1 MGIIIAP
8 SVLASDLTRLGECL
22 RAADAAGAD
31 WHHIDVMDGHFVP
44 NLTFGPDLVQA
55 VRKVSDHLVDVHL
68 MITDPARYAEPFIK
82 AGAGMVTFHI
92 EVMPDPRPLLARIR
106 QLGAKAGLV
115 VKPKTPIE
123 SVFPFLGEVDM
134 VLVMTVEPGFTG
146 QKFMP
151 ECAAKI
157 APLRRKA
164 GPDLHIQVDGGIS
177 EKTAPV
183 VASAGANVAVAGAA
197 VYWAQDMRKAVAD
210 LRAAF
215 EKSYTPH
222 PA

>member
-1 MGIIIAP
+1 MGIVIAP
-8 SVLASDLTRLGECL
+8 SILACDLTRLGESL

-31 WHHIDVMDGHFVP
+31 WHHLDVMDGHFVP
-44 NLTFGPDLVQA
+44 NLTFGPDLVKA
-55 VRKVSDHLVDVHL
+55 VRKVSDRLIDVHL
-68 MITDPARYAEPFIK
+68 MITDPAKYAEPFIR

-106 QLGAKAGLV
+106 ALGAKAGLV

-123 SVFPFLGEVDM
+123 SVFPFLGATDM
-134 VLVMTVEPGFTG
+134 VLIMTVEPGFTG

-157 APLRRKA
+157 APLRRQA
-164 GPDLHIQVDGGIS
+164 GPGLHIEVDGGIS
-177 EKTAPV
+177 ETTAPV

-197 VYWAQDMRKAVAD
+197 LYWATDMRAAVAQ

-215 EKSYTPH
+215 ERHYNPH